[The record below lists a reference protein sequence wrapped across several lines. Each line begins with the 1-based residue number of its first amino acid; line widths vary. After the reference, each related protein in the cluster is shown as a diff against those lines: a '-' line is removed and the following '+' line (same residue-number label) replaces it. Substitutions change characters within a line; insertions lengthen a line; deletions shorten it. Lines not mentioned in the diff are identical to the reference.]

1 MNPPALKPLVFV
13 GSSRDDLREL
23 PKEVR
28 TVFGAALHAAQ
39 LGGRHDH
46 ARPLKGFGGAGVL
59 EVVEDFDGDAFRA
72 IYTVRFKDV
81 IYVLHVFQ
89 KKSKRG
95 IETPRHEIDL
105 VWRRLEAAREMH
117 ENADRELMR

>member
-13 GSSRDDLREL
+13 GSSREDLREL

-46 ARPLKGFGGAGVL
+46 ARPLKEFARAGVL
-59 EVVEDFDGDAFRA
+59 EVVEEFDRDTYRP
-72 IYTVRFKDV
+72 
-81 IYVLHVFQ
+81 
-89 KKSKRG
+89 S
-95 IETPRHEIDL
+95 TPC
-105 VWRRLEAAREMH
+105 V
-117 ENADRELMR
+117 